1 MKIPGLAMVI
11 PGIMFSSIVD
21 ISNTDI
27 VPGQTR
33 QEEQA
38 AAVRQANA
46 VPRDPEIVTAL
57 VYQGRYLDAM
67 DLQGRTTLMWAAEH
81 GETALVERLLLSG
94 ADVNTA
100 DWWGRTALSL
110 ALENDHRKIIALLIE
125 HGANITAG

>member
-110 ALENDHRKIIALLIE
+110 ALENDHRKISALRSE